1 MSQTR
6 LTQGFGGKING
17 TSKSTLGLPRLPL
30 DIGLPLGVGS
40 PSGRWVRAVPSSSGR
55 YHHRSSSL
63 AGLRSLPRP
72 RCPTTGT
79 RQHILSGSAHGHHV
93 VALTSGSG
101 SCLCPLHV
109 TTGTRS
115 GKRQIRLHKILR
127 ALLHHSNINGVDSF
141 KNTKNC

>member
-1 MSQTR
+1 M
-6 LTQGFGGKING
+6 G
-17 TSKSTLGLPRLPL
+17 LPL
-30 DIGLPLGVGS
+30 DAGS
-40 PSGRWVRAVPSSSGR
+40 PSERRVCLWTQGLPPDVGSGLYPAVQEQ
-55 YHHRSSSL
+55 YHHRSSSP

-79 RQHILSGSAHGHHV
+79 RQHSVHSGPAHGHHV

-127 ALLHHSNINGVDSF
+127 ALLHQINIHSVDSF
-141 KNTKNC
+141 KIQNIANYIKI